1 MLPNRY
7 GTVKGRKHTFR
18 RARRELRWKRYKFF
32 HGKQIWQGWT
42 PVTGRI
48 WTITSSAAL
57 PPLPGCGA
65 LPTLALLR
73 EHIEFGGRHPLRPI
87 PSDAFADPDAWKDPG
102 AIAAPVSPAPKNFIP
117 DASDPTGT
125 TGKSYSRI
133 VRDFVDAK
141 IVKRVPKKTYEYVY
155 VVSTLPSEQV
165 IHDPEVLRQKAAD
178 TAARSQARQ
187 AKRAKPF
194 TGKDD
199 PRWQKAQATLR
210 ARREAKQAAQAALD
224 AETVPYEDSRL
235 RLEGGKVVGR
245 KRRRSRRS

>member
-7 GTVKGRKHTFR
+7 GTVGRRKHTFK
-18 RARRELRWKRYKFF
+18 RARRELRWKRYRFF

-48 WTITSSAAL
+48 WTYTESAAL
-57 PPLPGCGA
+57 PPLPGTGA

-73 EHIEFGGRHPLRPI
+73 EHIQFGGRHPLRPI
-87 PSDAFADPDAWKDPG
+87 PSDAFADPDAWQ
-102 AIAAPVSPAPKNFIP
+102 SPDSASLPNQLPKGFLP
-117 DASDPTGT
+117 DAADPTGS

-141 IVKRVPKKTYEYVY
+141 IVKRVPKTRYEYVY
-155 VVSTLPSEQV
+155 VVSTLPPDQV
-165 IHDPEVLRQKAAD
+165 IHDPEVLKAKAAAT
-178 TAARSQARQ
+178 TARAKARR

-194 TGKDD
+194 FGKGD
-199 PRWQKAQATLR
+199 PRCEKAWANR
-210 ARREAKQAAQAALD
+210 DARKAARLAREAEAALY
-224 AETVPYEDSRL
+224 ADSGL

-245 KRRRSRRS
+245 KRSRRPKPTDS

>member
-7 GTVKGRKHTFR
+7 GTVNRRKHTFK

-42 PVTGRI
+42 PLTGKI
-48 WTITSSAAL
+48 WTCTSSAAL
-57 PPLPGCGA
+57 PPLPGTGA

-73 EHIEFGGRHPLRPI
+73 EHIQFGGRHPLRPI
-87 PSDAFADPDAWKDPG
+87 PADAFADPDAWKDPG
-102 AIAAPVSPAPKNFIP
+102 AVAAPVPSSVKNFIP
-117 DASDPTGT
+117 DANDPTGR

-133 VRDFVDAK
+133 VRDYVDAK

-155 VVSTLPSEQV
+155 VVSTLPPDQV
-165 IHDPEVLRQKAAD
+165 IHDPEIKRQKSAA
-178 TAARSQARQ
+178 TKVRSLARK

-194 TGKDD
+194 FGKGD
-199 PRWQKAQATLR
+199 PRCEKAWAN
-210 ARREAKQAAQAALD
+210 QAARKAARLA
-224 AETVPYEDSRL
+224 AEAEGERFSDSRL

-245 KRRRSRRS
+245 KRGGRRKPR